1 MKIIYVA
8 VLLFAGIFCKAQT
21 FGATALDVK
30 GNYNPSEQVTG
41 QWLKKGS
48 MDAVMVFSKTPNGV
62 SDATTFVQRMLVEND
77 MNFEEPDMYNS
88 IEGKDVTN
96 NNNNR
101 NPETLHNSIQ
111 KGKSK
116 INVAWKAND
125 GSVVQLLLAKDA
137 YEVIVMNAYKQ

>member
-1 MKIIYVA
+1 MKVMYVVA
-8 VLLFAGIFCKAQT
+8 LLFTGIFCNAQT

-30 GNYNPSEQVTG
+30 GNYNPSELVTG

-48 MDAVMVFSKTPNGV
+48 MDAVMVFAKTPNGI
-62 SDATTFVQRMLVEND
+62 SEATAMVQRMLLEND
-77 MNFEEPDMYNS
+77 INFEEPDIYNS

-101 NPETLHNSIQ
+101 NPETMHNSIQ

-116 INVAWKAND
+116 INLAWKAKD
-125 GSVVQLLLAKDA
+125 GSMIQLLLAKDA
-137 YEVIVMNAYKQ
+137 YEIIVMNAYK

>member
-1 MKIIYVA
+1 MKIIYVVA
-8 VLLFAGIFCKAQT
+8 LLFVGVFCNAQT

-48 MDAVMVFSKTPNGV
+48 RDAVMLFAKTPNGI

-101 NPETLHNSIQ
+101 NPETLHSSIQ

-137 YEVIVMNAYKQ
+137 YEVIVMNAYK